1 MSKTYR
7 AINIICIL
15 LGLITLTGSR
25 ALFAPYLLFSLF
37 SLYCLANENA
47 TSVKEHT
54 VAVNVMSAISAFFIL
69 IANYQIWLFPLLPD
83 NRTPMFVRSQKAAL
97 VLMIFAG
104 SYFAVRN
111 ILTFIADD
119 SRIRI
124 SFDGGS
130 IESSDKAPA
139 SPALSFTLP
148 FILILLSY
156 LTVYFLS
163 YYPGLMSLDS
173 IDQIDQIFTGRYSN
187 HQPFY
192 HTLMIGAFLRAG
204 LLMFGDINAAA
215 AFYVIVQAAFLAA
228 VFAFSVRTM
237 ADLALPKWS
246 RAAALIWYMVMPFHI
261 MFSFTVWKDVYFG
274 AFTALLIIFFARIC
288 RGIGRRSVNIAGFAV
303 CAPFI
308 CLLRSNGL
316 FAYVFVFA
324 AMLLLM
330 RKQTKLIA
338 IMAAMIV
345 AAFILKHPVL
355 GALDVTQPD
364 TVESLSIPLQ
374 QISRVITDKGHIADD
389 DRAFL
394 AQFMDIDAI
403 KDTYNPDI
411 SDPVKN
417 MIRDLGNER
426 YLTDNIGTFLAVYCR
441 TFIKNPMTYIIAWVD
456 STCGYWN
463 SGYNYWVWYWD
474 IEDNGYGLK
483 QTVVSPA
490 FRNAM
495 DQYLWLYYNNPVL
508 MIFTATG
515 MYTWIVLL
523 MFVRCCFQKNTCG
536 IIAAVPILAIILS
549 LVISSPVYAEFR
561 YMYALFCAL
570 PVLCAL
576 TFSPLG
582 APEADKEA
590 VIEDNMQ

>member
-1 MSKTYR
+1 
-7 AINIICIL
+7 
-15 LGLITLTGSR
+15 
-25 ALFAPYLLFSLF
+25 
-37 SLYCLANENA
+37 
-47 TSVKEHT
+47 
-54 VAVNVMSAISAFFIL
+54 
-69 IANYQIWLFPLLPD
+69 
-83 NRTPMFVRSQKAAL
+83 
-97 VLMIFAG
+97 
-104 SYFAVRN
+104 
-111 ILTFIADD
+111 
-119 SRIRI
+119 
-124 SFDGGS
+124 
-130 IESSDKAPA
+130 
-139 SPALSFTLP
+139 
-148 FILILLSY
+148 
-156 LTVYFLS
+156 
-163 YYPGLMSLDS
+163 PGLMSLDS

-274 AFTALLIIFFARIC
+274 AFTTLLIILFARIC
-288 RGIGRRSVNIAGFAV
+288 RGIGRRPVNIAGFAV

-355 GALDVTQPD
+355 GALNVTQPD

-374 QISRVITDKGHIADD
+374 QISRVIMDNGHIADD

-474 IEDNGYGLK
+474 IEDNEYGLK

-523 MFVRCCFQKNTCG
+523 MFVRC
-536 IIAAVPILAIILS
+536 
-549 LVISSPVYAEFR
+549 
-561 YMYALFCAL
+561 
-570 PVLCAL
+570 
-576 TFSPLG
+576 
-582 APEADKEA
+582 
-590 VIEDNMQ
+590 